1 MAIRTD
7 LAAERCKAEDAK
19 EYEKLNLDGIEIE
32 RLTVE
37 DGDGSGLPAGDYVTL
52 SFAGFTPE
60 DTEGTLHCAIRRELC
75 RLLKNSKTVLV
86 AGLGNVHITPDALGP
101 KTADGIIATRHISKN
116 ASLITGFDGL
126 ESVAV
131 LAPGVLGQTGIEAAE
146 LIKAAANETRPDAVI
161 VIDALAG
168 RGVERLGRTLQIT
181 NAGICPGSGVGNS
194 RKEISRRTLGVP
206 VIAIGVPT
214 VVDAA
219 TFAENETGNE
229 YNNADGGKMMV
240 TPRDIDSMIVTAAR
254 VISHAVNCALHPKVE
269 SDILL
274 ALS

>member
-1 MAIRTD
+1 M
-7 LAAERCKAEDAK
+7 
-19 EYEKLNLDGIEIE
+19 
-32 RLTVE
+32 
-37 DGDGSGLPAGDYVTL
+37 
-52 SFAGFTPE
+52 
-60 DTEGTLHCAIRRELC
+60 
-75 RLLKNSKTVLV
+75 
-86 AGLGNVHITPDALGP
+86 
-101 KTADGIIATRHISKN
+101 
-116 ASLITGFDGL
+116 
-126 ESVAV
+126 
-131 LAPGVLGQTGIEAAE
+131 
-146 LIKAAANETRPDAVI
+146 
-161 VIDALAG
+161 
-168 RGVERLGRTLQIT
+168 
-181 NAGICPGSGVGNS
+181 
-194 RKEISRRTLGVP
+194 P